1 MDLNG
6 NMGYSEDLKCKS
18 TPTMDHA
25 DPWGPPVGLLGKAT
39 PRFHSCQRNA
49 DEKSGEPHHGHGF
62 AASAGNSSA
71 AAAGG

>member
-1 MDLNG
+1 MDLPV
-6 NMGYSEDLKCKS
+6 S
-18 TPTMDHA
+18 HA

-62 AASAGNSSA
+62 AASAGNTSA